1 MMDIFYAVALPDRKN
16 PLLFCCIVL
25 KLYHIKCPE
34 EEMVVLY
41 VHNENMG

>member
-1 MMDIFYAVALPDRKN
+1 MQVKTSDRKK

-25 KLYHIKCPE
+25 KLYHIKCQE

-41 VHNENMG
+41 DRNENMG

>member
-1 MMDIFYAVALPDRKN
+1 MQVKTPDKKN

-41 VHNENMG
+41 VRNENMG